1 MIGGEE
7 ALGLVWVTFGPQPAG
22 VPAPSVSS
30 RLPISC
36 STKND
41 SDLVGIGMGGLPS
54 HGPLSDPS
62 LFSPPLSCAVLLRM
76 IHNLKSTNASYRATA

>member
-1 MIGGEE
+1 MIGGED
-7 ALGLVWVTFGPQPAG
+7 ALGLVWVTFGPSQPAG

-41 SDLVGIGMGGLPS
+41 SDLVRIGMGGLPP
-54 HGPLSDPS
+54 HGPLSAP
-62 LFSPPLSCAVLLRM
+62 LPLLAPPFLC
-76 IHNLKSTNASYRATA
+76 STTENDS